1 VSRRRF
7 VLVVVLAALVP
18 LATAAATARHG
29 KKKHAHTPAPPSW
42 SSTAVWSAQSTPT
55 AGPPRAIG
63 SYAAGCLRGGVALP
77 AIGPGFEVLHRSRHR
92 FFGHPALVEF
102 VRRLAAQTTAKN
114 LPPLL
119 IGDLAQA
126 RGGPTPSDHGSH
138 QTGLDVDVSYIRPPD
153 AAAQPLSE
161 DERERTSFTPV
172 VDVDN
177 RALNAQWNDR
187 IPELLAIA
195 ASDPAVDR
203 IFVNPVV
210 KRTMCERSAGA
221 PWLRRL
227 RPWWGH
233 HDHFHVRLRCPSG
246 SPTCHAQPPVP
257 EGDGCDEL
265 AWWFDHDALAE
276 RHAAQGAHPSPT
288 LPGECRALV
297 R

>member
-1 VSRRRF
+1 VNGRR
-7 VLVVVLAALVP
+7 LLLIVVLAALVP
-18 LATAAATARHG
+18 LAAAAATARH
-29 KKKHAHTPAPPSW
+29 HAKTHARKTPPPSW
-42 SSTAVWSAQSTPT
+42 TSSTVWSMEETPA
-55 AGPPRAIG
+55 AGPARAIG
-63 SYAAGCLRGGVALP
+63 SYAAGCVRGAVALP

-102 VRRLAAQTTAKN
+102 VRRLAAQATAKN

-119 IGDLAQA
+119 IGDLSQP
-126 RGGPTPSDHGSH
+126 RGGPAPSDHGSH
-138 QTGLDVDVSYIRPPD
+138 QSGLDVDVSYTRPAD
-153 AAAQPLSE
+153 AAKRPLTE
-161 DERERTSFTPV
+161 EERERTSFPAV
-172 VDVDN
+172 VDVADG
-177 RALNAQWNDR
+177 ALSPLWNDR

-195 ASDPAVDR
+195 AADPAVDR
-203 IFVNPVV
+203 MFVNPVV
-210 KRTMCERSAGA
+210 KREICARSAGA

-233 HDHFHVRLRCPSG
+233 HDHFHVRLRCPTS
-246 SPTCHAQPPVP
+246 SPTCRAQPPVP

-276 RHAAQGAHPSPT
+276 RQTAPGVRSAPA